1 MDYLNE
7 DQQQIL
13 SELTNEI
20 GQGRRLTLDER
31 LALPDMAAMIYELRQ
46 LQLYINKEGT
56 TYTVVGKSGDLY
68 NKHRP
73 EYQQLTDLRKE
84 LRQLRKQLLAG
95 AVEEEN
101 ELNEYFN

>member
-1 MDYLNE
+1 MALY
-7 DQQQIL
+7 
-13 SELTNEI
+13 
-20 GQGRRLTLDER
+20 

-56 TYTVVGKSGDLY
+56 TYSVVGKSGDLY

-84 LRQLRKQLLAG
+84 LRQLRKQLLDGVADE
-95 AVEEEN
+95 ASEVS
-101 ELNEYFN
+101 EYFN

>member
-1 MDYLNE
+1 MNYLNE
-7 DQQQIL
+7 EQQEIL
-13 SELTNEI
+13 SDLTNEI
-20 GQGRRLTLDER
+20 GQGRRLTLAER

-56 TYTVVGKSGDLY
+56 TYSVVGKSGDLY

-84 LRQLRKQLLAG
+84 LRQLRKQLLDGVADE
-95 AVEEEN
+95 ASEVS
-101 ELNEYFN
+101 EYFN

>member
-1 MDYLNE
+1 MQYLNE
-7 DQQQIL
+7 EQQLIL
-13 SELTNEI
+13 SELTNDI
-20 GQGRRLTLDER
+20 AQGRRLTLAER

-56 TYTVVGKSGDLY
+56 TYSVVGKSGDLY

-84 LRQLRKQLLAG
+84 LRQLRKQLLDGVADE
-95 AVEEEN
+95 ASEVS
-101 ELNEYFN
+101 EYFN

>member
-20 GQGRRLTLDER
+20 GQGRRLTLAER